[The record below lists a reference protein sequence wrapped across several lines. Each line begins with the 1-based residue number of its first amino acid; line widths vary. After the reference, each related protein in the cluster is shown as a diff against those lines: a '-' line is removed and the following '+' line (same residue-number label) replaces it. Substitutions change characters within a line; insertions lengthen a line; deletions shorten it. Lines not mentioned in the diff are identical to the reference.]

1 MFPLERILLVVFTV
15 SSPTCL
21 LTSVAGTT
29 IQGKVGQNITLP
41 CHYSTVENGIRTIC
55 WGRGSCPL
63 SWCSSQIF
71 QTNKR
76 KSIYK
81 KDSKYYLLGD
91 VHQGDVSLTI
101 VNVTEEDSGTYCC
114 RVDISGLFN
123 DLKHNIEVVIEKG
136 NWSPTSARVPATIH
150 FTETYFALEPR
161 WMSSTQSPQDNISVH
176 FTTLKREKR
185 KEEPSRTV
193 LYIGTGTCAVV
204 LLLIVAML
212 ALKWY
217 LHKKQKMS
225 NSISQVAISS
235 SATGGIRHVMETGV
249 RAPENIYEM
258 D

>member
-21 LTSVAGTT
+21 LTSVSGST

-55 WGRGSCPL
+55 WGRASCPL

-71 QTNKR
+71 DTSEW

-101 VNVTEEDSGTYCC
+101 VNVTEEDSGIYCC
-114 RVDISGLFN
+114 RVDISGWFN

-185 KEEPSRTV
+185 KEEPSRAV

-212 ALKWY
+212 TLKWY
-217 LHKKQKMS
+217 LHKKQRMS